1 MKKNK
6 PTYITDLTTEIMNN
20 RDLLNAWA
28 ENSVD
33 MNFLEL
39 SVDILS
45 DLNLLFSWDCDN
57 VLQLKLAGIVSG
69 NQDFKYKGGIL
80 IKIDESYDFPVK
92 PSLYKKIVKELIDI
106 KSLFS
111 IIRKDLINQGH
122 SLDEI
127 KKVERENKIASF
139 IRAVSE
145 TEGYERN
152 DFNYL
157 NENLLPKLIEQK
169 NELKKQF
176 LEKKADKLIF
186 PFNDKEQKKEKSFLD
201 EKSEINGE
209 NPLPFLFKN
218 NYVYECFLVYQKH
231 IIDFYIDYSY
241 LKKRLDAEHLIHYH
255 KDNDFMKIIYEKMN
269 LISKKNY
276 EDYIING
283 KLDTL
288 KRSSTAQRENN
299 FNIIFGGLY

>member
-20 RDLLNAWA
+20 RDLLKAWA
-28 ENSVD
+28 KYSVD
-33 MNFLEL
+33 MGFLEL
-39 SVDILS
+39 SVDKLS
-45 DLNLLFSWDCDN
+45 NIDLLFSWDCDN
-57 VLQLKLAGIVSG
+57 ILKVKLAGILSG
-69 NQDFKYKGGIL
+69 NQDFKLKSGMV
-80 IKIDESYDFPVK
+80 IKIDESYDFQVK
-92 PSLYKKIVKELIDI
+92 PSLYKKIIIELIDVE
-106 KSLFS
+106 SLLS

-122 SLDEI
+122 SLEEI
-127 KKVERENKIASF
+127 RKAERYNKMAHYLRGIL
-139 IRAVSE
+139 E
-145 TEGYERN
+145 TQNYESN
-152 DFNYL
+152 DFKYL
-157 NENLLPKLIEQK
+157 NENLLPILIEQK
-169 NELKKQF
+169 NELKKQL
-176 LEKKADKLIF
+176 LEKKADVLIF
-186 PFNDKEQKKEKSFLD
+186 PFDDKDQKKEKSFLD
-201 EKSEINGE
+201 EKNEINGE
-209 NPLPFLFKN
+209 NPLPFLFIN

-288 KRSSTAQRENN
+288 KRTSTAQRENN
-299 FNIIFGGLY
+299 FNIIFKGLS